1 MFVCLTFHN
10 ALSRYDKGGHL
21 FLPSYIMRTHGSKKQ
36 QDVMKNVDGAQM
48 QKVFEVVHVNFHFL
62 LTKCHFWSFMFFYFG
77 TLSFKSL
84 FLSFMFSKCIVLVRI
99 LIYHLKC

>member
-1 MFVCLTFHN
+1 VFVCLTFHN

-48 QKVFEVVHVNFHFL
+48 QKVFEVVYVP
-62 LTKCHFWSFMFFYFG
+62 FG
-77 TLSFKSL
+77 
-84 FLSFMFSKCIVLVRI
+84 
-99 LIYHLKC
+99 